1 METKK
6 FTRKEIAERDT
17 KAETVFVI
25 ANKVYDVT
33 KFVDDHP
40 GGHEILVNVAGKDA
54 SEQFEDAGHSLD
66 AKELMQKYFI
76 GEVVEQDKR
85 QTSGQN
91 VNWNLPPQT
100 EDSESGFLSSWKF
113 PVALGL
119 VLTLLYTYLFG

>member
-66 AKELMQKYFI
+66 AKELMQKYYI
-76 GEVVEQDKR
+76 GELVEQDKR
-85 QTSGQN
+85 QVIDRN
-91 VNWNLPPQT
+91 VNWNLPPLP
-100 EDSESGFLSSWKF
+100 EESASGFFSSWKF
-113 PVALGL
+113 PAALGL

>member
-40 GGHEILVNVAGKDA
+40 GGHEILVNTAGKDA
-54 SEQFEDAGHSLD
+54 SEQFEDVGHSLD
-66 AKELMQKYFI
+66 AKELMKKYYI
-76 GEVVEQDKR
+76 GELVDQDKR
-85 QTSGQN
+85 HNVDRN
-91 VNWNLPPQT
+91 VNWNLPPV
-100 EDSESGFLSSWKF
+100 SEESANGFLTSWKF
-113 PVALGL
+113 PAALGL
-119 VLTLLYTYLFG
+119 LLTLLYTYLF